1 MIPNRHPMTA
11 QQRQRLYLTLTLML
25 AGLSEEERECAY
37 IAKRARKFARN
48 AAKARARKEAAQ

>member
-1 MIPNRHPMTA
+1 MTA

-48 AAKARARKEAAQ
+48 AAKAKARKEAAQ